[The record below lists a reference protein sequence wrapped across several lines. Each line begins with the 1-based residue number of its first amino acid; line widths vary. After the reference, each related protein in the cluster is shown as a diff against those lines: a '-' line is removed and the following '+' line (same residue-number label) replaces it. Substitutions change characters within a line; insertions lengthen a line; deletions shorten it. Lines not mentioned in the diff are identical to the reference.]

1 MSDLKQWIW
10 PAAAG
15 TMGTIVAFGAGVIA
29 GDQWVTIG
37 LRSREQSTP
46 SAVLDTSALRPMV
59 HEEVERGV
67 ADAIASRRESRPVE
81 AAIVNQKES
90 RLVDAPVAAAVRKE
104 TRAPEPSATASAAR
118 KDTRKTEVAS
128 ATSASQAAKAAALVT
143 LIRSIR
149 SQMTQYKSDHFDR
162 YPKFAQLQEN
172 WASLTQPTNT
182 DGSLAGGTRGVLG
195 PYLQSIPINPLT
207 NSSELAPAG
216 MPTST
221 CGWTYDEKTG
231 RIKAFVPA
239 GHPGGDLIADVYVER
254 GGRRIIQTASA
265 NSER

>member
-1 MSDLKQWIW
+1 MSDLKHWIW

-15 TMGTIVAFGAGVIA
+15 AMGMIVAFGAGVIA

-37 LRSREQSTP
+37 LRSRQESQP
-46 SAVLDTSALRPMV
+46 SAMLDTSALRPMV
-59 HEEVERGV
+59 HDEVERGV
-67 ADAIASRRESRPVE
+67 ADAIASKRESRPVE
-81 AAIVNQKES
+81 
-90 RLVDAPVAAAVRKE
+90 APVAAAVRKE
-104 TRAPEPSATASAAR
+104 SKSSEASTSAAR
-118 KDTRKTEVAS
+118 NGRKTEVAS
-128 ATSASQAAKAAALVT
+128 ATPASQAAKAAALVT
-143 LIRSIR
+143 LIRTIR

-162 YPKFAQLQEN
+162 YPTLAQLQDN
-172 WASLTQPTNT
+172 WAVLTQPTNT

-195 PYLQSIPINPLT
+195 PYLQSTPVNPLT

-216 MPTST
+216 IPTST

-231 RIKAFVPA
+231 RIKAFIPA